1 MRNVPGVILFDE
13 LLLGRRT
20 FPVEVDDDEVNP
32 TSVLLVKTY
41 GAASLPLGIESAL
54 AEHKNVIRLAS
65 DGPVLKVIA
74 GNQRPVL
81 AVTRIVK
88 PRIQPQVLG
97 GVQVR
102 GHTKPGSYQD

>member
-1 MRNVPGVILFDE
+1 VWNVPGVVLFDE
-13 LLLGRRT
+13 FLLSRRT
-20 FPVEVDDDEVNP
+20 FPIEVDDDEVNP
-32 TSVLLVKTY
+32 TPVLFVETY
-41 GAASLPLGIESAL
+41 GAASLPLGIESTL
-54 AEHKNVIRLAS
+54 SEHENVIGLAS